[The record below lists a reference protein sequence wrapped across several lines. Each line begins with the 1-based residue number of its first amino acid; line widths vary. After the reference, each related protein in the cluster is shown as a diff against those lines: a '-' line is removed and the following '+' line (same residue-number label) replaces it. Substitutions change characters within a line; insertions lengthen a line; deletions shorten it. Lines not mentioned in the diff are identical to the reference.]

1 MSWQVDD
8 GRFSCHYGLFYVH
21 LKIYGLKGSLSGVKM
36 FFFFFKML
44 KQRIWKHLKFFFCF
58 SFTLLL
64 ASQRCMVKCL
74 SWDLQGFS
82 IPCMSHIVK
91 NELVWGLI
99 VSAPTGLISYR
110 KLKVTL
116 NLISNNQLPNPLQ
129 VGCGAIGCEML
140 KNYALLGVSRASGKV
155 YSYVKIFANFK
166 LEEK

>member
-1 MSWQVDD
+1 MKT
-8 GRFSCHYGLFYVH
+8 F
-21 LKIYGLKGSLSGVKM
+21 KI
-36 FFFFFKML
+36 
-44 KQRIWKHLKFFFCF
+44 FFFCF

-155 YSYVKIFANFK
+155 YNHLKIFANFK
-166 LEEK
+166 LEEKINCQFLGASFVSQNIKVYIWEATFEFQLLNCCSEFG